1 MSREIKFRAWEI
13 ELHEWNIDY
22 KIKLNGDVKDFDFDD
37 DGYYEFIVPKEDYII
52 EQYTGLKDKNG
63 KEIYEGDIVKFADLE
78 LALNPMGVVCFADG
92 RFFVKDW
99 EFDDG
104 SYHIVDF
111 YDYNI
116 PHRDFEV
123 IGNIHENPELLKGE
137 KE

>member
-1 MSREIKFRAWEI
+1 MSREIKFRAWNKKYKRYDFSRILFSITGEI
-13 ELHEWNIDY
+13 PRERWEL
-22 KIKLNGDVKDFDFDD
+22 
-37 DGYYEFIVPKEDYII
+37 

-78 LALNPMGVVCFADG
+78 LAMKPTGVVCFADG
-92 RFFVKDW
+92 KFFVKDW

-104 SYHIVDF
+104 SYHIVEF

-123 IGNIHENPELLKGE
+123 IGNIHEPGAVGGRV
-137 KE
+137 